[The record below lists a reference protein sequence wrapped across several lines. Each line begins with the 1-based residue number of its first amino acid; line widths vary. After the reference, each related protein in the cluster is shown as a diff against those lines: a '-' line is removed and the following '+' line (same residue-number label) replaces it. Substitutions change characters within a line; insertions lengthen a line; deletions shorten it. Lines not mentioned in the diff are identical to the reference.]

1 MNTSLKV
8 VGMVAILSIA
18 ASAVYYFAFFLP
30 QEQDQVQYDACMAAY
45 NSESGT
51 EALEQEYVSEIANL
65 NTSTAAITENIQT
78 NEYNAASANCK
89 EEFPRADSSTNTD

>member
-18 ASAVYYFAFFLP
+18 ASAVYYFFFFLP

-45 NSESGT
+45 NNEPGT
-51 EALEQEYVSEIANL
+51 EALEQAYVDEIASL
-65 NTSTAAITENIQT
+65 NTSTAAVTENLQT
-78 NEYNAASANCK
+78 NEYNAASANCEK
-89 EEFPRADSSTNTD
+89 EFPRASLNLNQP